1 MKDSLT
7 SAELVQITG
16 SAKRLPK
23 SVSGLK
29 PTNPAFKVVNSAPIT
44 AAATRLSETVA
55 SPDHSQKAPMALC
68 LTGALIS
75 MVQNPSSLFPA
86 HMAPA
91 TFRKQS
97 PNSSASCVSILE
109 PAALQEQRLLKQV
122 IEPYIRNATMIISLI
137 AVILFVGLVGV
148 ALLGGRLGRLLPEEQ
163 LSAESK
169 DAVKLAMGLIATM
182 TAVLLGLLIS
192 SAKGTFDTAQSEVMQ
207 MAAKV
212 ALLDRVLAL
221 YGPEAAEARRA
232 LRDAVADAARR
243 AWPANGSAP
252 VRLDPNEQMGD
263 AVYVAI
269 HRLTPHDDAQRT
281 LKTQAATLMV
291 QLGELRS
298 LLQAQSIPAV
308 SKPLLIALVSWLVV
322 IFFGFS
328 LVAPANATS
337 TLALVAG
344 AFSVAGAVFLILE
357 LDHPFAGVIR
367 IPSEPMTNTLN
378 HLAKETS

>member
-75 MVQNPSSLFPA
+75 MAQNPNSLFPA

-122 IEPYIRNATMIISLI
+122 IEPYIRNATMIISLV

-207 MAAKV
+207 MAAKD

-344 AFSVAGAVFLILE
+344 AFSVACAVFLILE